1 MEEQLIKVLCKLIKF
16 SYIYYTNITNSTL
29 IVERFLQESELVLSP
44 LGRQKLINTFDE
56 IFNLNKKFMNNNII
70 INKKDGKT
78 IHYMNSKLYILHNIC
93 KILQYDYD
101 IPVNIVKY
109 NIKDIKSIEIGE

>member
-1 MEEQLIKVLCKLIKF
+1 M
-16 SYIYYTNITNSTL
+16 
-29 IVERFLQESELVLSP
+29 
-44 LGRQKLINTFDE
+44 
-56 IFNLNKKFMNNNII
+56 NNII
-70 INKKDGKT
+70 INKKNGKT
-78 IHYMNSKLYILHNIC
+78 IHYMNCKVYIINNIC

>member
-29 IVERFLQESELVLSP
+29 IVERFIQESELALSP

-56 IFNLNKKFMNNNII
+56 INLNKKFMNNNII

-78 IHYMNSKLYILHNIC
+78 IHYMNSKLYILHNIY

>member
-16 SYIYYTNITNSTL
+16 SYIYYTNITNSKL
-29 IVERFLQESELVLSP
+29 LVERFLQESKLVLSP

-56 IFNLNKKFMNNNII
+56 INLNKKFMNNNII
-70 INKKDGKT
+70 INKKNGKT
-78 IHYMNSKLYILHNIC
+78 IHYNNCKVYIINNIC

>member
-1 MEEQLIKVLCKLIKF
+1 MNNLNLLLSMKNIIVKYNI
-16 SYIYYTNITNSTL
+16 SRTN
-29 IVERFLQESELVLSP
+29 
-44 LGRQKLINTFDE
+44 GRTINK
-56 IFNLNKKFMNNNII
+56 INLNKKFMNNHII

-78 IHYMNSKLYILHNIC
+78 IHYNNCKVYIINNIY